1 MRANLLQT
9 SSTKA
14 SADQSAS
21 GLKIALFL
29 EEESG
34 NWHVR
39 RLAEALRARGA
50 YVVITSLPRCAFD
63 TGLESG
69 IDIPGFGGALPDAV
83 FVRSISAGTLE
94 QITFRLGIL
103 HALRESGV
111 RVWNDARAIERC
123 VDKSATTFLLHKAG
137 IATPRTRTVETLPP
151 ADAYVGAAGRPLI
164 YKPLFGSQ
172 GKGLLRVDS
181 VSELPAPEA
190 ADNIY
195 YLQDYVPSSSATF
208 EDWRVLVTRRRVVAA
223 MARRAGNWITNVH
236 QGAAPIAHLPDPE
249 MASLAQGALA
259 AVGGDYAGV
268 DLIRG
273 ADGRL
278 LVLEVNSNPSWRG
291 LQSVSDINIAETIV
305 EDFLYAVAEHR
316 RAHTA
321 AQPCPA

>member
-123 VDKSATTFLLHKAG
+123 VDKSTTTFMLQRAG
-137 IATPRTRTVETLPP
+137 LPVPSTSTFETLQL
-151 ADAYVGAAGRPLI
+151 DRYGAGLTMPLVS
-164 YKPLFGSQ
+164 KPLFGSQ
-172 GKGLLRVDS
+172 GNGIRRLDDW
-181 VSELPAPEA
+181 
-190 ADNIY
+190 AD
-195 YLQDYVPSSSATF
+195 LPSSESVNGVYHLQEYLPPARPGEF
-208 EDWRVLVTRRRVVAA
+208 EDWRLFVSGGRLVSAMTRRGKQWV
-223 MARRAGNWITNVH
+223 TNVH
-236 QGAAPIAHLPDPE
+236 QGAEPMHLIPDARAAEIAI
-249 MASLAQGALA
+249 AAAA
-259 AVGGDYAGV
+259 AVGADYAGV
-268 DLIRG
+268 DMIRV
-273 ADGRL
+273 ADGRM
-278 LVLEVNSNPSWRG
+278 LVLEVNSNPAWRG
-291 LQSVSDINIAETIV
+291 LQEVTDVDIAQCLADDFIAAV
-305 EDFLYAVAEHR
+305 MPAVAAE
-316 RAHTA
+316 
-321 AQPCPA
+321 